1 MNFTGGAPKSVLSG
15 EHPGKLVVYTNP
27 EAPGQFR
34 TDGIDGYRGPG
45 PDHGRIPRARTED
58 IARSF
63 RCSMT

>member
-45 PDHGRIPRARTED
+45 PDHGRIPRAED
-58 IARSF
+58 
-63 RCSMT
+63 